1 MRSWARFCL
10 GGLLAGWAAAGA
22 LSAQTPPQ
30 ASAAQQPRQ
39 GAAPG
44 QLPGAQ
50 TGPLGQLKPEQRE
63 QYDAGGR
70 LFAAGKF
77 AESLIIFR
85 PLLKGLPQG
94 SPAQAV
100 VAEFA
105 SEAAINTGDFDF
117 AVRTLT
123 PIEAANA
130 NDWQAAGL
138 LARAYAQ
145 SGQTRKRDAEL
156 ARLKD
161 LHTRAV
167 TPQIAKLQQVLLE
180 RIAEKNGS
188 IRVWYSLE
196 PWGPYK
202 TYIFARVYDH
212 AGRQVLRIT
221 LESGDFDQPLFQ
233 KEHPDLAARVE
244 RRFSL
249 DGYGEDRKLPN
260 GQVTQTHMTF
270 GFFDGQPAYDV
281 VRARM
286 VQIAEGAEKPVSQRN
301 LSAPQ

>member
-63 QYDAGGR
+63 QYDGGGR

-202 TYIFARVYDH
+202 TYISRGCMTMP
-212 AGRQVLRIT
+212 AGRCCGLRLRAAT
-221 LESGDFDQPLFQ
+221 STSRCFKRSTRTWPRAWSGGSRWTAT
-233 KEHPDLAARVE
+233 E
-244 RRFSL
+244 
-249 DGYGEDRKLPN
+249 
-260 GQVTQTHMTF
+260 
-270 GFFDGQPAYDV
+270 
-281 VRARM
+281 RARSCRP
-286 VQIAEGAEKPVSQRN
+286 GR
-301 LSAPQ
+301 